1 MTNSKE
7 KPDKNLVL
15 HLFLV
20 ILLSTVGFCL
30 FLTLIIIIQIWMKC
44 GFLKFC

>member
-7 KPDKNLVL
+7 KPDKNFAL